1 MVDFLRDFIK
11 VLRASDVRISTSE
24 TIDAM
29 NVASAVGLEDK
40 MLLKESLSQCLAK
53 SLREKEIFEECYEN
67 FFKESY
73 MNLSNLE
80 ENNDDKIGEINTDIS
95 FESGQNLL
103 PKEDE
108 DLETMYNNSDRTA
121 LMSSMALAAREVGL
135 SQIRLFTQTGMFT
148 RKIFEFMGL
157 EKLNND
163 IFQASREGN
172 LKRENDLK
180 ELRERIRLEIRDYVE
195 QQVKLRTSQSGRQLR
210 EEALSQVRLSQVDR
224 SDLAI
229 MTNIIRK
236 MAKRLVSLHSRRKKK
251 ANRGQLDIRS
261 TLRVNQEYDGLLFET
276 VWKKKKVD
284 RPKVITLCDVSG
296 SVANV
301 ARFFLMFLY
310 SLTEVLPHIRT
321 FAFSNKA
328 GEVTDLFETKD
339 IENASAETLLLYGG
353 GSTDYGQALIDL
365 EGFIETDIDKKTTL
379 IILGDARSNF
389 GDPRTDILKS
399 FQEKSKRVIF
409 LNPEPAGLWGTGDS
423 EMKRFLPYCGKAKY
437 CSSLKD
443 LERVVDD
450 LLRMAF

>member
-29 NVASAVGLEDK
+29 NVASVVGLEDK
-40 MLLKESLSQCLAK
+40 ILLKESLSQSLAK
-53 SLREKEIFEECYEN
+53 SLREKEIFEDCYEN

-73 MNLSNLE
+73 MNFSSS
-80 ENNDDKIGEINTDIS
+80 DDKKDDKLNDANKDIDS
-95 FESGQNLL
+95 EPDQDIL
-103 PKEDE
+103 PREE
-108 DLETMYNNSDRTA
+108 DLESMYNDSDRTA
-121 LMSSMALAAREVGL
+121 LMSSMALASREVGL

-172 LKRENDLK
+172 LERENDLK

-229 MTNIIRK
+229 MINIVRK

-251 ANRGQLDIRS
+251 ANRGQLDVRS
-261 TLRVNQEYDGLLFET
+261 TLRANQGYDGLLFET
-276 VWKKKKVD
+276 VWKKTRVN

-310 SLTEVLPHIRT
+310 SLSEVLPHIRT

-339 IENASAETLLLYGG
+339 IEVASAETLLLYGG

-399 FQEKSKRVIF
+399 LQEKSKRVIF
-409 LNPEPAGLWGTGDS
+409 LNPEPVGLWGTGDS
-423 EMKRFLPYCGKAKY
+423 EMKRFVPYCGKAKY

>member
-29 NVASAVGLEDK
+29 NVASVVGLEDK
-40 MLLKESLSQCLAK
+40 ILLKESLSQSLAK

-73 MNLSNLE
+73 MNFLSP
-80 ENNDDKIGEINTDIS
+80 DDKKDDKFNDANKDIDSELDQDIFSGE
-95 FESGQNLL
+95 
-103 PKEDE
+103 E
-108 DLETMYNNSDRTA
+108 DLESMYNDSDRTA
-121 LMSSMALAAREVGL
+121 LMSSMALASREVGL

-148 RKIFEFMGL
+148 RRIFEFMGL

-163 IFQASREGN
+163 IFQASREEN
-172 LKRENDLK
+172 LERENDLK

-229 MTNIIRK
+229 MINIVRK

-251 ANRGQLDIRS
+251 ANRGQLDVRS
-261 TLRVNQEYDGLLFET
+261 TLRANQEYDGLLFET
-276 VWKKKKVD
+276 VWKKTKVN

-310 SLTEVLPHIRT
+310 SLSEVLPHIRT

-339 IENASAETLLLYGG
+339 IEVASAETLLLYGG

-399 FQEKSKRVIF
+399 LQEKSKRVIF
-409 LNPEPAGLWGTGDS
+409 LNPEPKGLWGTGDS
-423 EMKRFLPYCGKAKY
+423 EMKRFLPYCGKARY

-443 LERVVDD
+443 LERLVDD

>member
-29 NVASAVGLEDK
+29 NVASVVGLEDK
-40 MLLKESLSQCLAK
+40 ILLKESLSQSLAK

-73 MNLSNLE
+73 MNFSSP
-80 ENNDDKIGEINTDIS
+80 DDKKDDKFNDANKDIESELDQDIFSGE
-95 FESGQNLL
+95 
-103 PKEDE
+103 E
-108 DLETMYNNSDRTA
+108 DLESMYNASDRTA
-121 LMSSMALAAREVGL
+121 LMSSMALASREVGL

-163 IFQASREGN
+163 IFQASREEN
-172 LKRENDLK
+172 LERENDLK

-229 MTNIIRK
+229 MINIVRK

-251 ANRGQLDIRS
+251 ANRGQLDVRS
-261 TLRVNQEYDGLLFET
+261 TLRANQEYDGLLFET
-276 VWKKKKVD
+276 VWKKTKVN

-310 SLTEVLPHIRT
+310 SLSEVLPHIRT

-339 IENASAETLLLYGG
+339 IEEASAETLLLYGG

-399 FQEKSKRVIF
+399 LQEKSKRVIF
-409 LNPEPAGLWGTGDS
+409 LNPEPKGLWGTGDS
-423 EMKRFLPYCGKAKY
+423 EMKRFLPYCGKARY